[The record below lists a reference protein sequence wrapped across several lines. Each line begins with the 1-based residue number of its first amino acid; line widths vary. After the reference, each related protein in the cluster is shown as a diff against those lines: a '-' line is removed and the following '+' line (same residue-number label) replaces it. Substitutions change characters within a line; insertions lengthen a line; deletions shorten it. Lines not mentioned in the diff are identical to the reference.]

1 MTADMAFARL
11 DEVCIPEAAT
21 TRAAIEAIDAGGVEI
36 ALVVGSGRELIGTVS
51 DGDVRRSLLR
61 GAELE
66 DPVAPIVSRSP
77 VTAAPGTSRE
87 SLLRMMVERG
97 IEQVP
102 LVDGGVLVDLAFI
115 RDLVRPETSQEP
127 VVVMAG
133 GEGVRLR
140 PLTDDTPKPMLPVG
154 NRPLLETVLDKI
166 SQAGFRRV
174 FMAVNYRAEL
184 IEQHFGDG
192 NAHGLEIT
200 YFHEPRQLGTGGALR
215 LMDEHIDRPFLV
227 VNADLLTNVNLSSLM
242 RFHNED
248 GNTVTVGVR
257 KYCLQLPY
265 GVVELDGTRVERLSE
280 KPTFDFYVNAG
291 VYAVDPAAVALLP
304 PDRERFEMTD
314 LVDATIANGKRVGGF
329 PVREFWLDIGQ
340 LADYERANEDHATHF
355 AVR

>member
-1 MTADMAFARL
+1 MTADMAFPRL
-11 DEVCIPEAAT
+11 DKVCIPEAAT
-21 TRAAIEAIDAGGVEI
+21 TREAIEAIDAGGVEI
-36 ALVVGSGRELIGTVS
+36 ALVVGPGRELIGTVS
-51 DGDVRRSLLR
+51 DGDVRRALLC
-61 GAELE
+61 GTELE

-77 VTAAPGTSRE
+77 VQAVPGTSRD
-87 SLLRMMVERG
+87 SLLRLMVEHG

-102 LVDGGVLVDLAFI
+102 LVEDGVLVDLSFI
-115 RDLVRPETSQEP
+115 RDLVLPETSEDP

-133 GEGVRLR
+133 GQGVRLR
-140 PLTDDTPKPMLPVG
+140 PLTEETPKPMLPVG
-154 NRPLLETVLDKI
+154 DRPLLETVLDQI

-174 FMAVNYRAEL
+174 FMAVNYRAEV
-184 IEQHFGDG
+184 IQQHFGNG

-200 YFHEPRQLGTGGALR
+200 YIHEPRQLGTGGALR
-215 LMDEHIDRPFLV
+215 LIDEHIDRPFLV
-227 VNADLLTNVNLSSLM
+227 VNADLLTNVSLSSLM

-257 KYCLQLPY
+257 KYCLELPY
-265 GVVELDGTRVERLSE
+265 GVVELGGTRVERLSE

-304 PDRERFEMTD
+304 PDQDRFEMTD
-314 LVDATIANGKRVGGF
+314 LVDATIASGKRVGGF

-355 AVR
+355 AAR